1 MRRDPGRNL
10 LRENIANIA
19 ARLMAED
26 GIEDYAQAKRKAAR
40 QAGAVDARQM
50 PTNDEIDLALAR
62 YREVFQHGHSAH
74 LRELRQLALEVMQE
88 LAAFNPHLT
97 GSILRGSAGRNAD
110 IQLQLF
116 CENPKSIEHYLLGR
130 SIRFRSA
137 ETRFYAGELD
147 VLAPVLIFERDGYDV
162 YLTVLSPREMRL
174 PLKLS
179 PAGKPLERARADAVA
194 QLIAQ
199 S

>member
-62 YREVFQHGHSAH
+62 YREVFQHDHSAQ
-74 LRELRQLALEVMQE
+74 LRELRQLALDVMHE
-88 LAAFNPHLT
+88 FAAFNPYLT
-97 GSILRGSAGRNAD
+97 GSVLRGSAGRYAD

-116 CENPKSIEHYLLGR
+116 CENPKSVEHHLLGR
-130 SIRFRSA
+130 NVRYRSA
-137 ETRFYAGELD
+137 ENRFYAGDLELT
-147 VLAPVLIFERDGYDV
+147 APVLIFERDGYDI
-162 YLTVLSPREMRL
+162 YLTLLSPRDQRL
-174 PLKLS
+174 ALKTS
-179 PAGKPLERARADAVA
+179 PAGKPLERAKADAVA